1 MTYLTI
7 LWRNLTVLTATVA
20 LTFVLAACSD
30 NNNNDSFTE
39 VSLKPQP
46 ANPVVEE
53 VTILG
58 GGPDCCKILGG
69 AIDLRDQQNTLF
81 LAQPFP
87 TYQQK
92 RLAQTVYGQF
102 RRQTPRTIERE

>member
-1 MTYLTI
+1 MTYFTI
-7 LWRNLTVLTATVA
+7 LWRNLTVLATTVA

-39 VSLKPQP
+39 ESLKPQP

-69 AIDLRDQQNTLF
+69 SDRS
-81 LAQPFP
+81 
-87 TYQQK
+87 
-92 RLAQTVYGQF
+92 
-102 RRQTPRTIERE
+102 